1 MINYIMLADSEKV
14 KKLNLRT
21 VSSLR
26 KSIKAVKSRRVEEFK
41 NSNGKSYTSWKKEE
55 IVNFI
60 MKKKEWFKTIHSGLE
75 HNIDMEKM
83 KPKVS
88 AVKAKAQPPVK
99 AKVSKP
105 NAKAEIKQNKDNIKE
120 LKAEL
125 KIAKKN
131 KNEAEIKNIIEEI
144 KENEEENEF
153 WKKDLKSKN

>member
-1 MINYIMLADSEKV
+1 MLADSEKI

-21 VSSLR
+21 VASLR
-26 KSIKAVKSRRVEEFK
+26 KSLKAVKSRRVEEFK
-41 NSNGKSYTSWKKEE
+41 NSSGKSYTSWKKDE

-60 MKKKEWFKTIHSGLE
+60 IKKKEWFKTIHNGLE

-88 AVKAKAQPPVK
+88 PVKAKVKAKAQPPLK